1 MISVQSCYIRKD
13 LIKVVNTI
21 DMYCTVVHVTTYL
34 GKISEAYTLQGIRY
48 TFEPAIFNS
57 LQILNTAE
65 KTPA

>member
-1 MISVQSCYIRKD
+1 M
-13 LIKVVNTI
+13 I